1 MRKSILV
8 VDKNMDDC
16 RRVAHILEDPLTEV
30 LSALSTDEA
39 VKLYTRHRFCLVIID
54 GLLAEQNKVELLK
67 VLRNTRVVPILALLP
82 SITPEQRTL
91 FLHGGAA
98 AVLEKGCG
106 DNELLAQVE
115 SLVSLY
121 MALNPEEGQSYTLAY
136 GMDFIID
143 YMRHQVIL
151 DGEPVDL
158 PRKEFEVLY
167 ELARHPNQVLSAEQ
181 IYANVWPNESSYNA
195 DASIKNHIMKIRK
208 KLALHGKACIRNV
221 WGVGYYFSDPLEQQ
235 KRKNTSRLAEP
246 VLVSQ
251 LL

>member
-1 MRKSILV
+1 MRKKILV
-8 VDKNMDDC
+8 VDKSLDYC
-16 RRVAHILEDPLTEV
+16 HRVARILEDQMTEV

-39 VKLYTRHRFCLVIID
+39 VKLYTKHRFCLVIID
-54 GLLAEQNKVELLK
+54 GLLAEQHKVELLK
-67 VLRNTRVVPILALLP
+67 VLRNTRVAPILALL
-82 SITPEQRTL
+82 SGITPEQRTL
-91 FLHGGAA
+91 FLHGGAT
-98 AVLEKGCG
+98 AVLEKDCG
-106 DNELLAQVE
+106 ENELLAQVE

-121 MALNPEEGQSYTLAY
+121 MALTPEEGQSNVLGY

-151 DGEPVDL
+151 DGEPIDL

-208 KLALHGKACIRNV
+208 RLAQHGKACIRNV
-221 WGVGYYFSDPLEQQ
+221 WGVGYSFSYPLEQQ
-235 KRKNTSRLAEP
+235 ERRSASRMAEP

-251 LL
+251 LV

>member
-8 VDKNMDDC
+8 VDKSLDDC
-16 RRVAHILEDPLTEV
+16 RRAARVLEDPMTEV
-30 LSALSTDEA
+30 LSALSMDEA

-67 VLRNTRVVPILALLP
+67 VLRKTRVVPILALL
-82 SITPEQRTL
+82 SGITPERRTL
-91 FLHGGAA
+91 FLHGGAT

-106 DNELLAQVE
+106 DSELLAQAE
-115 SLVSLY
+115 SLISLY
-121 MALNPEEGQSYTLAY
+121 MALTPEEGQSYTLAY

-181 IYANVWPNESSYNA
+181 LYANVWPNESSYNA

-208 KLALHGKACIRNV
+208 KLAQHGKACIRNV
-221 WGVGYYFSDPLEQQ
+221 WGVGYSFSYPLERQE
-235 KRKNTSRLAEP
+235 RRNAGRAAEP

-251 LL
+251 LV